1 MNNFEPPKIDFVS
14 LLNKAQ
20 LEAVTTVDAPL
31 CILAGAG
38 TGKTRVITHKIA
50 YLIEQGAEPEKI
62 LGVTFTNKAAI
73 EMRERVDKILPGV
86 AHRVMLGTFH
96 GVSARILR
104 RYGFYVEVPSSFLI
118 YDADDS
124 QKVLR
129 KIAKDLFN
137 IGREFLDFY
146 QQQIEKWQNEGIL
159 PGQIQ
164 SDGDYRLL
172 RAKELYDAYWRE
184 LLRIGALDFNGLLL
198 KWHELLLHPEGSKRL
213 FEQFRHIMVDEY
225 QDTNALQANIVQ
237 LLGKQAKTIAIV
249 GDDDQSIYSWRGA
262 KASNMQKFMDDMP
275 HAHLVKLEYNYRS
288 TSTILSAANAVIA
301 NNTQRLGKNLIAV
314 GAVGV
319 PVRLIRAF
327 NDRQEAEMIVGLI
340 EDEAVRGHSLYEFA
354 VLMRTNAQS
363 RPFEESLRKA
373 RLPYRLI
380 GGIKFYDRKE
390 VKDVLATLRAA
401 LNSKSDVDFERAI
414 SAVPRGI
421 GDVSLKKIQEV
432 AKQKELSLMQAMLAP
447 DVLNEAGISSKTA
460 SKMQSFAGSLQE
472 LGRQSTLGGAPAA
485 ETIENNIDR
494 QGHFWS
500 ESMPQPIT
508 QHRQLNAEEAIALAA
523 QMSGVAERLQEDKSD
538 EAQDRLENIGQLL
551 SAAKQYVE
559 DAILQGNDCGALGFL
574 EATALLSG
582 VDDMKAKES
591 VDGALTLIT
600 LHAAKGLEFDV
611 VFMVGMEE
619 YGFPHARA
627 LGEDANPND
636 LEEERR
642 LAYVGM
648 TRARKRLYL
657 TYAQR
662 RMIHGVVKGRAP
674 SRFLRELPRAIT
686 VGDIPPDRYGQTNV
700 DFETS
705 HAKIRR
711 ELDPDYAQ
719 DTKNGD
725 ELSRGS
731 RVLHAT
737 FGAGTVLDKRG
748 SGRLSRAIVR
758 FDQDGRERAII
769 IKHLRNLSFA

>member
-1 MNNFEPPKIDFVS
+1 MNNFDQTKIDFVS

-20 LEAVTTVDAPL
+20 LEAVTTVSAPL

-38 TGKTRVITHKIA
+38 TGKTRVITHRIA
-50 YLIEQGAEPEKI
+50 YLIEHGADPENI
-62 LGVTFTNKAAI
+62 LGVTFTNKAAT
-73 EMRERVDKILPGV
+73 EMRERVDRILPGV

-104 RYGFYVEVPSSFLI
+104 RYGFYVDVPASFLI

-124 QKVLR
+124 QKILK
-129 KIAKDLFN
+129 KIAADLFN

-159 PGQIQ
+159 PNQVQ
-164 SDGDYRLL
+164 SDGDYRLM

-213 FEQFRHIMVDEY
+213 FAQFRHILVDEY

-275 HAHLVKLEYNYRS
+275 QAYLVKLEANYRS

-301 NNTQRLGKNLIAV
+301 NNANRLGKNLIAV

-319 PVRLIRAF
+319 PVRLMRAF
-327 NDRQEAEMIVGLI
+327 HDRQEADMIVSLI
-340 EDEAVRGHSLYEFA
+340 EDEVGRGHSLYEFA
-354 VLMRTNAQS
+354 VLMRTNGQS
-363 RPFEESLRKA
+363 RPFEEALRKA

-390 VKDVLATLRAA
+390 VKDVLATLRVA
-401 LNSKSDVDFERAI
+401 LNPKSDVDFQRAI

-421 GDVSLKKIQEV
+421 GEASVKKIQEI
-432 AKQKELSLMQAMLAP
+432 AKQKELSLMQAMLIP
-447 DVLNEAGISSKTA
+447 DLLNEVGISSKTA
-460 SKMQSFAGSLQE
+460 SKMQAFSGSLQE
-472 LGRQSTLGGAPAA
+472 LGRQCAPNSEPVEEATQKKA
-485 ETIENNIDR
+485 DR
-494 QGHFWS
+494 QGNFWS
-500 ESMPQPIT
+500 EPTSQPVI
-508 QHRQLNAEEAIALAA
+508 QHRQLNAEEAIAMAA

-538 EAQDRLENIGQLL
+538 EAQDRLDNIGQLL
-551 SAAKQYVE
+551 SAAQQYVE
-559 DAILQGNDCGALGFL
+559 DAIMMGNDSSALGFL
-574 EATALLSG
+574 EATALLSS
-582 VDDMKAKES
+582 VDDIKAQEK
-591 VDGALTLIT
+591 VDGALTLMT

-662 RMIHGVVKGRAP
+662 RMIHGVVKGRVP

-686 VGDIPPDRYGQTNV
+686 VGDIPPDRYEQKDV
-700 DFETS
+700 DFGVSNT
-705 HAKIRR
+705 KIRM

-719 DTKNGD
+719 DMQNDD
-725 ELSRGS
+725 ELSRGT
-731 RVLHAT
+731 RVLHTT
-737 FGAGTVLDKRG
+737 FGSGTVLEKRG
-748 SGRLSRAIVR
+748 SGRLSRATVR
-758 FDQDGRERAII
+758 FDHDGKERAII
-769 IKHLRNLSFA
+769 TKHLRIA

>member
-1 MNNFEPPKIDFVS
+1 MNNFEPVKIDFVA

-20 LEAVTTVDAPL
+20 LEAVTTINAPL

-50 YLIEQGAEPEKI
+50 YLIEHGAEPEKI
-62 LGVTFTNKAAI
+62 LGVTFTNKAAA

-104 RYGFYVEVPSSFLI
+104 RYGFYVGVPSSFLI

-129 KIAKDLFN
+129 KIAADLFN
-137 IGREFLDFY
+137 IGREILDSY

-159 PGQIQ
+159 PGQVE
-164 SDGDYRLL
+164 SGGDYRLM
-172 RAKELYDAYWRE
+172 RAKELYDSYWRE

-198 KWHELLLHPEGSKRL
+198 KWYELLLHPEGSKRL
-213 FEQFRHIMVDEY
+213 FAQFRHILVDEY

-237 LLGKQAKTIAIV
+237 LLGKQAETIAIV

-275 HAHLVKLEYNYRS
+275 NAYLVKLEANYRS

-301 NNTQRLGKNLIAV
+301 NNGNRLGKNLIAV
-314 GAVGV
+314 GGVGV
-319 PVRLIRAF
+319 PIRLIRAF
-327 NDRQEAEMIVGLI
+327 SDREEAEMIVRLVQ
-340 EDEAVRGHSLYEFA
+340 DEVGRGHSLYEFA
-354 VLMRTNAQS
+354 VLMRTNGQS

-401 LNSKSDVDFERAI
+401 LNPKSDVDFQRAI

-421 GDVSLKKIQEV
+421 GDASVKKIQEI
-432 AKQKELSLMQAMLAP
+432 AKQKELSLLPAMLAP
-447 DVLNEAGISSKTA
+447 EVLSLAGISSKTA
-460 SKMQSFAGSLQE
+460 SKMQAFAESLQE
-472 LGRQSTLGGAPAA
+472 LGRQCTLGSEHVLDAV
-485 ETIENNIDR
+485 ENYSQR
-494 QGHFWS
+494 QGSFWS
-500 ESMPQPIT
+500 AESAPQYIT
-508 QHRQLNAEEAIALAA
+508 QYRQFNAQEAIAMAA
-523 QMSGVAERLQEDKSD
+523 QMSGVTERLQEDKSD

-551 SAAKQYVE
+551 SAAQQYVE
-559 DAILQGNDCGALGFL
+559 DAILFGNDVSALGFL
-574 EATALLSG
+574 EATALLSS
-582 VDDMKAKES
+582 VDDLKPQDK
-591 VDGALTLIT
+591 VDGAITLIT

-619 YGFPHARA
+619 FGFPHGRA

-674 SRFLRELPRAIT
+674 SRFLRELPRALV
-686 VGDIPPDRYGQTNV
+686 VGDIPPERYEKKDADFKTSYPKKHV
-700 DFETS
+700 D
-705 HAKIRR
+705 
-711 ELDPDYAQ
+711 LDANCAQ
-719 DTKNGD
+719 EIQDND

-731 RVLHAT
+731 RVLHSI
-737 FGAGTVLDKRG
+737 FGVGTVLDKRG
-748 SGRLSRAIVR
+748 SGRLARAVVR
-758 FDQDGRERAII
+758 FDQDGKERAII
-769 IKHLRNLSFA
+769 TKHLRIA